1 MKSYTGKDLDDALAQ
16 ASEDLNT
23 EVKDLL
29 YTSKEAK
36 GLFGKKKVTVNI
48 YDLSEVIEYAE
59 NYLLSITDALEIE
72 SIVKTKIEDDDTI
85 LMTIDSIHNP
95 ILIGKNGTTLQALT
109 ELVRTA
115 TSNQFHRRFKILV
128 DVNGYKESK
137 YKRLAKV
144 ARSLAFK
151 VRKTKETYTFDEM
164 PPDERKAIHN
174 AVNGIKNVKSAS
186 IGEGAH
192 RRVQL
197 IYTDED

>member
-1 MKSYTGKDLDDALAQ
+1 MKNYTGKDLDDALSQ
-16 ASEDLNT
+16 ASADLNVD
-23 EVKDLL
+23 VKDLL

-36 GLFGKKKVTVNI
+36 GLFGKKKVTISV

-59 NYLLSITDALEIE
+59 NYILDITDSLEIE
-72 SIVKTKIEDDDTI
+72 ASVKTKIEDDDTI
-85 LMTIDSIHNP
+85 MITIDSVHNP
-95 ILIGKNGTTLQALT
+95 ILIGKNGKTLQSLT

-115 TSNQFHRRFKILV
+115 TSNKFHRRFKILL
-128 DVNGYKESK
+128 DVNGYKENK
-137 YKRLAKV
+137 YKRLAKT
-144 ARSLAFK
+144 ARNLAFK